1 RPHQPAGGARQCP
14 TGTARPGDR
23 LSARKSTRRG
33 PGQIRLRAGGQRLH
47 QRGTRDRR
55 GERAEGGCRHRGGAV
70 DHRPDG
76 GLCAGTFAGL
86 QAQRGAGRIR
96 LPGRA
101 AGDADRSQRP
111 VGPLRPARGP
121 GQDVE
126 GRRPLR
132 RAHSGA
138 GRSPYHRPGEADRHQ
153 GRICELA
160 RHPRHRRLRSADIL
174 DPRLSGREGAGA
186 AARHERVRGLAA
198 ASMRPP
204 PKPGFWLVAR
214 REWRWI
220 LHDHIALILIFGVPL
235 FAWPVLAAVFSHPVI
250 RGLGVVVVD
259 ADRSDTSRMFVER
272 VAASPSLSIV
282 ERTGDLASAA
292 RAIRAGDAIAAVY
305 IPADFERDL
314 KAGRRPQVVAFYNQ
328 QFLTAAGVA
337 SSGLSD
343 SLAAALHSA
352 AAAVDSAAP
361 AARGAPQ
368 ASRIGSL
375 VAETIVLANPERN
388 YAQFLLRALLPVVL
402 HVVIALAAGYAV
414 GSEFSRRSMRTWLA
428 CAGGNPIVALVG
440 KLAPLF
446 TIFFVI
452 MLLVPLILEGLFG
465 ISFKGNAPMMV
476 VAAMLLIVG
485 YLALGAL
492 MQLLVRD
499 LATGL
504 GLTGLIV
511 SPAFGYVGVGFPI
524 LGMNAFALF
533 WGAMLPLRWYM
544 AVLLGQAARGLPL
557 YESAR
562 PFAMLAALA
571 ALYTLL
577 AFLRL
582 RAIAA
587 SAPRPAQE
595 AEPAAAPAPSRGLGG
610 AFVAEW
616 RRVLGIRGAFMLL
629 VVGPL
634 VYGLYYPQPYLN
646 QILRKIPI
654 AVVDNDLSELSR
666 NIVQTLDAS
675 GAVRVAVQAETI
687 AEGRKALDRGD
698 AFAVVGIPPETE
710 RDVLKGNTAHIPIYA
725 DATYLFIFRSMAS
738 GIAVAI
744 NTLSSELA
752 ARGAR
757 TDGSLVKAALASASP
772 AEILLQPIF
781 NPVGGYAS

>member
-1 RPHQPAGGARQCP
+1 
-14 TGTARPGDR
+14 
-23 LSARKSTRRG
+23 
-33 PGQIRLRAGGQRLH
+33 
-47 QRGTRDRR
+47 
-55 GERAEGGCRHRGGAV
+55 
-70 DHRPDG
+70 
-76 GLCAGTFAGL
+76 
-86 QAQRGAGRIR
+86 
-96 LPGRA
+96 
-101 AGDADRSQRP
+101 
-111 VGPLRPARGP
+111 
-121 GQDVE
+121 
-126 GRRPLR
+126 
-132 RAHSGA
+132 
-138 GRSPYHRPGEADRHQ
+138 
-153 GRICELA
+153 
-160 RHPRHRRLRSADIL
+160 
-174 DPRLSGREGAGA
+174 
-186 AARHERVRGLAA
+186 
-198 ASMRPP
+198 MRPP

-220 LHDHIALILIFGVPL
+220 RRHHLALILIFGVPL
-235 FAWPVLAAVFSHPVI
+235 FAFAVLTGVFSHPVI

-259 ADRSDTSRMFVER
+259 ADRSDTSRAFVEQ
-272 VAASPSLSIV
+272 VAVSSSLSIV
-282 ERTGDLASAA
+282 ERADDLASAA
-292 RAIRAGDAIAAVY
+292 RAIRGGDAIAAVY

-343 SLAAALHSA
+343 SLAAAVGDA
-352 AAAVDSAAP
+352 AS

-368 ASRIGSL
+368 ASSIGSL
-375 VAETIVLANPERN
+375 VAETIVLVNPARN
-388 YAQFLLRALLPVVL
+388 YAQFLLRTLLPMVL

-414 GSEFSRRSMRTWLA
+414 GSEFSQRSMRAWLA
-428 CAGGNPIVALVG
+428 CAGGNPIVALAG

-446 TIFFVI
+446 AIFFII
-452 MLLVPLILEGLFG
+452 MLSTPLILEGLLG
-465 ISFKGNAPMMV
+465 ISFKGNTPMMAI
-476 VAAMLLIVG
+476 AAMLLIIG

-511 SPAFGYVGVGFPI
+511 SPAFGYAGVGFPI
-524 LGMNAFALF
+524 LGMNAFALS

-562 PFAMLAALA
+562 PFAVLAALA
-571 ALYTLL
+571 AIYTLL

-587 SAPRPAQE
+587 STPRTPRE
-595 AEPAAAPAPSRGLGG
+595 VEPAAAPAPSRGVGG
-610 AFVAEW
+610 AFVGEW
-616 RRVLGIRGAFMLL
+616 RRVLAIRGAFMLL

-666 NIVQTLDAS
+666 SIVQTLDAS
-675 GAVRVAVQAETI
+675 GAVRVAVQAATV

-698 AFAVVGIPPETE
+698 AFAVVEIPPGTE
-710 RDVLKGNTAHIPIYA
+710 RDVLKGTTVRVPIFA

-744 NTLSSELA
+744 DTLSSELA

-757 TDGSLVKAALASASP
+757 TDGSLVKATLASASP

-781 NPVGGYAS
+781 NPVGGYASYIVPAAFVLILQQMLLIGASMLTVVALPQIAGGAFASVLGRGIAHLTIYLPALALYFIVLPRFYGFSTLGHPVQLFALASLFTLATSFMGQAAGAWFRQPETPTLIFLGTSLPQLFVTGFSWPREAIPTPVPAAGYIFPSDFAIDGIVRIGQLGASLGEVVHDWRGLWCLTIVYFALAVISAALMKRRRAHG

>member
-1 RPHQPAGGARQCP
+1 
-14 TGTARPGDR
+14 
-23 LSARKSTRRG
+23 
-33 PGQIRLRAGGQRLH
+33 
-47 QRGTRDRR
+47 
-55 GERAEGGCRHRGGAV
+55 
-70 DHRPDG
+70 
-76 GLCAGTFAGL
+76 
-86 QAQRGAGRIR
+86 
-96 LPGRA
+96 
-101 AGDADRSQRP
+101 
-111 VGPLRPARGP
+111 
-121 GQDVE
+121 
-126 GRRPLR
+126 
-132 RAHSGA
+132 
-138 GRSPYHRPGEADRHQ
+138 
-153 GRICELA
+153 
-160 RHPRHRRLRSADIL
+160 
-174 DPRLSGREGAGA
+174 
-186 AARHERVRGLAA
+186 
-198 ASMRPP
+198 MRPP

-220 LHDHIALILIFGVPL
+220 RRHHLALILIFGVPL
-235 FAWPVLAAVFSHPVI
+235 FAFAVLTGVFSHPVI

-259 ADRSDTSRMFVER
+259 ADRSDTSRAFVEQ
-272 VAASPSLSIV
+272 VAVSPSLSIV
-282 ERTGDLASAA
+282 ERAGDLASAA
-292 RAIRAGDAIAAVY
+292 RAIRGGDAIAAVY

-343 SLAAALHSA
+343 SLAAAVGDA
-352 AAAVDSAAP
+352 AS

-368 ASRIGSL
+368 ASSIGSL
-375 VAETIVLANPERN
+375 VAETIVLVNPARN
-388 YAQFLLRALLPVVL
+388 YAQFLLRTLLPMVL

-414 GSEFSRRSMRTWLA
+414 GSEFSQRSMRAWLA
-428 CAGGNPIVALVG
+428 CAGGNPIVALAG

-446 TIFFVI
+446 AIFFII
-452 MLLVPLILEGLFG
+452 MLSTPLILEGLLG
-465 ISFKGNAPMMV
+465 ISFKGNTPMMAI
-476 VAAMLLIVG
+476 AAMLLIIG

-511 SPAFGYVGVGFPI
+511 SPAFGYAGVGFPI
-524 LGMNAFALF
+524 LGMNAFALS
-533 WGAMLPLRWYM
+533 WGAILPLRWYM

-562 PFAMLAALA
+562 PFAVLAALA
-571 ALYTLL
+571 AIYTLL

-587 SAPRPAQE
+587 STPRTPRE
-595 AEPAAAPAPSRGLGG
+595 AEPAAAPAPTRGVGG
-610 AFVAEW
+610 AFVGEW
-616 RRVLGIRGAFMLL
+616 RRVLANRGAFMLL

-666 NIVQTLDAS
+666 SIVQTLDAS
-675 GAVRVAVQAETI
+675 GAVRVAVQAATV

-698 AFAVVGIPPETE
+698 AFAVVEIPPGTE
-710 RDVLKGNTAHIPIYA
+710 RDVLKGTTVHVPIFA

-744 NTLSSELA
+744 DTLSSELA

-781 NPVGGYAS
+781 NPVGGYASYIVPAAFVLILQQMLLIGASMLTVVALPQITGGAFASVLGRGIAHLTIYLPALALYFIVLPRFYGFSTLGHPVQLFALASLFTLATSFMGQAAGAWFRQPETPTLIFLGTSLPQLFVTGFSWPREAIPTPVPAAGYIFPSDFAIDGIVRIGQLGASLGEVVHDWRGLWCLTIVYFALAVISAALMKRRRAHG